1 MGKLD
6 GRSAVITGGA
16 SGIGAATAR
25 LFVREGCKVLIADI
39 QDDKGQALAK
49 ELGAR
54 SVYLRT
60 DVSHEAAVKAAL
72 EAAVMNFGR
81 LDCVFNNAGFAGVAG
96 PIANISL
103 EDYERTMAVLLR
115 GVFLGVKH
123 AAELMHRQRSGS
135 VINTA
140 SVAGLQAGYGPHIY
154 SAAKAAVIQLT
165 RSVAM
170 EMAESG
176 VRVNCICPGPVA
188 TPIFA
193 GAAGLPAEAADEAVE
208 TLRRALANYQPI
220 RRPGL
225 PEDVA
230 QAALW
235 LASDDSS
242 FVTGQALTID
252 GGLTAGQPWSLTQ
265 KHSRLLR
272 LALGAEP
279 EGDTKP

>member
-16 SGIGAATAR
+16 SGIGAAAAR
-25 LFVREGCKVLIADI
+25 LFVREGCWVLIADI
-39 QDDKGQALAK
+39 QDDKGQRLAA
-49 ELGAR
+49 ELGA
-54 SVYLRT
+54 SAAYVHA
-60 DVSHEAAVKAAL
+60 DVSEEAAVEAAL
-72 EAAVMNFGR
+72 RAAVAKFGR
-81 LDCVFNNAGFAGVAG
+81 LDCMFNNAGFGGVAG
-96 PIANISL
+96 SIADISL
-103 EDYERTMAVLLR
+103 DGYERTMAVLLR
-115 GVFLGVKH
+115 GVFLGMKH
-123 AAELMHRQRSGS
+123 AAEVMQRQRSGS
-135 VINTA
+135 IINTA
-140 SVAGLQAGYGPHIY
+140 SVAGLQAGYGPHVY

-170 EMAESG
+170 ELAESG

-193 GAAGLPAEAADEAVE
+193 GAAGLPTGAGDESIE
-208 TLRRALANYQPI
+208 NLRLVLTNYQPI

-242 FVTGQALTID
+242 FVTGQALTVD
-252 GGLTAGQPWSLTQ
+252 GGLTAGQRWSVTQ

-279 EGDTKP
+279 EDGTK